1 LEDPDPYLL
10 DFLPQILTV
19 FLPLS
24 GNMAIALAVVV
35 LLLLLVALF
44 SAAETA
50 FFSLGPL
57 AVQELKEHEAGSSR
71 RVARLLEQPRRL
83 LATILIVNTFAK
95 VTAVIVSTWLAL
107 RLAGPGQQH
116 FLVFLVEVVVITA
129 LILLLGEVM
138 PKIYATQRAS
148 TIAKLTAP
156 LLSISGEFC
165 RPLAS
170 VLVRSTD
177 WVDERYARKG
187 HNLSMSELN
196 EAIDLTTNDSAGE
209 EDRRI
214 LKGIVKFSDM
224 DVKEIMKSRVDVS
237 AVDTSL
243 NFRELL
249 KFILDA
255 GYSRIPAYDE
265 SFDRVVGILYIKDLL
280 PHLSEDED
288 FAWQSMLRPAFF
300 VPEGKPI
307 NELLKEFQARKI
319 HMAIVVDEYGGTSG
333 IVTLEDIIEE
343 IVGEISDEFDLESEG
358 LSYRQVSE
366 NSWIFEGK
374 ASLNDFCKVA
384 GIEDRI
390 FEVVKG
396 ESDTLAGLIL
406 ELEGRIPPR
415 NAVIRYEQFTFRI
428 EEADPRRIHSV
439 RVTINKDEDED

>member
-1 LEDPDPYLL
+1 PYLL
-10 DFLPQILTV
+10 FL
-19 FLPLS
+19 
-24 GNMAIALAVVV
+24 G
-35 LLLLLVALF
+35 
-44 SAAETA
+44 
-50 FFSLGPL
+50 
-57 AVQELKEHEAGSSR
+57 
-71 RVARLLEQPRRL
+71 
-83 LATILIVNTFAK
+83 
-95 VTAVIVSTWLAL
+95 
-107 RLAGPGQQH
+107 
-116 FLVFLVEVVVITA
+116 EVVAVTA
-129 LILLLGEVM
+129 LILFFGEVM
-138 PKIYATQRAS
+138 PKIYASQRAPG
-148 TIAKLTAP
+148 IARMMSLP
-156 LLSISGEFC
+156 LLLLQRAFGPLGSI
-165 RPLAS
+165 LIH
-170 VLVRSTD
+170 STD
-177 WVDERYARKG
+177 LVDERYARKG
-187 HNLSMSELN
+187 HNLSMSELS
-196 EAIDLTTNDSAGE
+196 EAIDITSTDAGAE

-255 GYSRIPAYDE
+255 GYSRIPAWEE

-280 PHLSEDED
+280 PHLGEDEH
-288 FAWQSMLRPAFF
+288 FAWQKLLRPAFF

-307 NELLKEFQARKI
+307 NELLTEFQERKI

-358 LSYRQVSE
+358 LRYRQVSD

-390 FEVVKG
+390 FERVKG

-428 EEADPRRIHSV
+428 EEADPRRIHSI
-439 RVTINKDEDED
+439 RVTIDPEED

>member
-1 LEDPDPYLL
+1 M
-10 DFLPQILTV
+10 T
-19 FLPLS
+19 
-24 GNMAIALAVVV
+24 IALGVVV
-35 LLLLLVALF
+35 LLLLLVALI

-50 FFSLGPL
+50 FFSLSPFM
-57 AVQELKEHEAGSSR
+57 VEELREHESRGSR
-71 RVARLLEQPRRL
+71 RVAQLLEQPKYL
-83 LATILIVNTFAK
+83 LATILIVNTFTK
-95 VTAVIVSTWLAL
+95 VTVVIVSTWLAL
-107 RLAGPGQQH
+107 RLAGPSGQA
-116 FLVFLVEVVVITA
+116 FTVFLIEVLVVTA

-138 PKIYATQRAS
+138 PKIYATQRARS
-148 TIAKLTAP
+148 IAKITAP
-156 LLSISGEFC
+156 LLSAMSGIC

-170 VLVRSTD
+170 ILIRSSQLVDDRF
-177 WVDERYARKG
+177 ARKG

-196 EAIDLTTNDSAGE
+196 EAIDLTSDGSAGE

-243 NFRELL
+243 NFSKLL

-280 PHLSEDED
+280 PHLGEAED
-288 FAWQSMLRPAFF
+288 FDWQSLLRPAFF

-307 NELLKEFQARKI
+307 NELLKEFQERKI

-358 LSYRQVSE
+358 LSYRKVSE

-374 ASLNDFCKVA
+374 ASLNDFCRVA